1 MAKDKISYQLPK
13 VVTNAQK
20 AEMFTVANKII
31 ELIRNKHV

>member
-13 VVTNAQK
+13 VVTNTQK
-20 AEMFTVANKII
+20 AEMSTVANKII